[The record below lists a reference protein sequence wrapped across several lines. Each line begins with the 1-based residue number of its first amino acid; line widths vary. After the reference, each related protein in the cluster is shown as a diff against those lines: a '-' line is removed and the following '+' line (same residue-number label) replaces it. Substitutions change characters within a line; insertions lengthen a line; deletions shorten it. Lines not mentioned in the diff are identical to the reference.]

1 MKSVLVGG
9 STRIPKVRALVKEMF
24 RREPHTDLNP
34 DEVVALGAAV
44 QANILAGGSQAT
56 EDMLLLDV
64 TPLSLGIEVAGGVTD
79 KIILR
84 NSTIPASATQHY
96 TTQVDGQANVAI
108 HVLQGERELAK
119 DCRSLARFDLKGI
132 PPMPAGIPRIE
143 VKFLI
148 DANGILHVSAREQRS
163 GKAAQIEV
171 QPSYGLTDEQVESM
185 ILESFDT
192 AEEDFRQ
199 RQVIEARNEAE
210 TILAA
215 LDKGKKSPAW
225 GQLTSA
231 ETKQIAKLEKALKE
245 VKQRDDY
252 QAIRKSIDEL
262 NQATTRLAEL
272 MMDSAVS
279 SALKGKTMDQADM
292 GEGPEAPHPVAKAEF
307 K

>member
-1 MKSVLVGG
+1 M
-9 STRIPKVRALVKEMF
+9 
-24 RREPHTDLNP
+24 
-34 DEVVALGAAV
+34 
-44 QANILAGGSQAT
+44 QANILAGGSEAT
-56 EDMLLLDV
+56 QDMLLLDV

-84 NSTIPASATQHY
+84 NSTVPASATQHY
-96 TTQVDGQANVAI
+96 TTQVDGQVNVAI

-132 PPMPAGIPRIE
+132 PPMTAGMPRIE

-163 GKAAQIEV
+163 GKEAEIDV
-171 QPSYGLTDEQVESM
+171 QPSYGLTDDQVESM
-185 ILESFDT
+185 ILDSFDY

-199 RQVIEARNEAE
+199 RQVIEARNEAD

-215 LDKGKKSPAW
+215 LEKGKRSPAW
-225 GQLTSA
+225 SQLTTA
-231 ETKQIAKLEKALKE
+231 EKKQIAKLENALIQVRGE
-245 VKQRDDY
+245 DDY
-252 QAIRKSIDEL
+252 AAIRKGIDAL

-279 SALKGKTMDQADM
+279 SALAGKTMDEADL
-292 GEGPEAPHPVAKAEF
+292 GKGPTAPHPVAKAEF